1 MENIILSTNTN
12 EDLKRLI
19 NEAVTK
25 AVDEAVTNA
34 LKEFQ
39 INNVPENKDR
49 LLTRAET
56 AEMLHISLV
65 TLTEYTAKGYI
76 NSFSLGGKRILYKES
91 EIRESLKEIPI
102 EKNDIK

>member
-12 EDLKRLI
+12 AELKSLI

-25 AVDEAVTNA
+25 AVTKAVDEAVSKA

-39 INNVPENKDR
+39 INNVPDKDR

-56 AEMLHISLV
+56 CEMLHISLV
-65 TLTEYTAKGYI
+65 TLADMTTKGLI
-76 NSFSLGGKRILYKES
+76 KSFTLGGKRILYKES
-91 EIRESLKEIPI
+91 AIRESLQEI
-102 EKNDIK
+102 ENSK